1 MKEKDLNEMG
11 DRIRRIVQDAVES
24 QNFQELNRQV
34 KGILDDAVNGFQEG
48 MKGAGAGF
56 KEGMRGA
63 GEGLR
68 ESLKNTGEDW
78 KQAWKDAENPSFPT
92 GSRSY
97 QERYQ
102 KAAAPG
108 YRPGGRMA
116 ARREEGQPALYAK
129 RTTDQILGTVMAIA
143 GFSLAGVFA
152 LSTIATLLALLLE
165 PGLGILGIL
174 GTVILGA
181 VMAAGLV
188 LGICGQRAR
197 GRAKRFRE
205 YIKKIGTRGY
215 GTVKELAET
224 CGISQRKVRRDLKQ
238 MIERKMF
245 LQGHMDEEET
255 CIIVTDA
262 MYQQYLL
269 TRQEAQK
276 KQQEQ
281 QKHAEQTSRL
291 PEECRKILEEGQ
303 EYIRHIRQ
311 CNEELPGEEISQKL
325 ARLETIMTRI
335 FEQVEKDPELAGELR
350 KFMSYYLPTTKK
362 LVDAYVD
369 LEREPIAG
377 DNVVKMKQEIEKT
390 LDTINLAFENLL
402 DGFFEEKAWDI
413 SSDISV
419 LNTMLA
425 QEGLTEDQISE
436 KSRGVK

>member
-1 MKEKDLNEMG
+1 MRKILLLPQVPVLIRNG
-11 DRIRRIVQDAVES
+11 IRR
-24 QNFQELNRQV
+24 R
-34 KGILDDAVNGFQEG
+34 
-48 MKGAGAGF
+48 
-56 KEGMRGA
+56 R
-63 GEGLR
+63 R
-68 ESLKNTGEDW
+68 
-78 KQAWKDAENPSFPT
+78 
-92 GSRSY
+92 R
-97 QERYQ
+97 
-102 KAAAPG
+102 G

-281 QKHAEQTSRL
+281 QKL
-291 PEECRKILEEGQ
+291 
-303 EYIRHIRQ
+303 
-311 CNEELPGEEISQKL
+311 
-325 ARLETIMTRI
+325 
-335 FEQVEKDPELAGELR
+335 
-350 KFMSYYLPTTKK
+350 
-362 LVDAYVD
+362 
-369 LEREPIAG
+369 
-377 DNVVKMKQEIEKT
+377 
-390 LDTINLAFENLL
+390 
-402 DGFFEEKAWDI
+402 
-413 SSDISV
+413 
-419 LNTMLA
+419 
-425 QEGLTEDQISE
+425 
-436 KSRGVK
+436 

>member
-34 KGILDDAVNGFQEG
+34 KGILDDAMSGFQDG
-48 MKGAGAGF
+48 MKSAGAGF
-56 KEGMRGA
+56 TEGMRGA

-68 ESLKNTGEDW
+68 ESLRTTGEDW
-78 KQAWKDAENPSFPT
+78 KNAWRDAADPSFP
-92 GSRSY
+92 GQRSY
-97 QERYQ
+97 QDRYR
-102 KAAAPG
+102 KTETPG
-108 YRPGGRMA
+108 YQPQG
-116 ARREEGQPALYAK
+116 RRENREPALYAK
-129 RTTDQILGTVMAIA
+129 HTSDQILGTVMAIA

-165 PGLGILGIL
+165 PGLGVLGIV
-174 GTVILGA
+174 GTVILAA
-181 VMAAGLV
+181 VMSAGLA
-188 LGICGQRAR
+188 LGICGQQAR
-197 GRAKRFRE
+197 KRAKRFRE
-205 YIKKIGTRGY
+205 YVKKIETRGY

-224 CGISQRKVRRDLKQ
+224 CGISQRRVRRDLKR
-238 MIERKMF
+238 MIEKKMF
-245 LQGHMDEEET
+245 LQGHMDEEGT
-255 CIIVTDA
+255 CIIATDA
-262 MYQQYLL
+262 LYQQYLL
-269 TRQEAQK
+269 TRREAEK

-281 QKHAEQTSRL
+281 QAHAWQTSRL
-291 PEECRKILEEGQ
+291 PEECRRILEEGQ

-325 ARLETIMTRI
+325 ERLELIMTRI
-335 FEQVEKDPELAGELR
+335 FEQVEKEPELAGELR

-362 LVDAYVD
+362 LMDAYVD
-369 LEREPIAG
+369 LEKEPIAG
-377 DNVVKMKQEIEKT
+377 ENVVKMKQEIEET

-425 QEGLTEDQISE
+425 QEGLTEDQISG
-436 KSRGVK
+436 K